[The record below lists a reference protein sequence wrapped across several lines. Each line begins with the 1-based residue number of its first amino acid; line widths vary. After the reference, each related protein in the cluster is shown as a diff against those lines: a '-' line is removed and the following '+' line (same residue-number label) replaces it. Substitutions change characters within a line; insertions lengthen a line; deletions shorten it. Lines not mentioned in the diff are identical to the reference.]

1 MTSVPGIRDLLFM
14 VDSNVTT
21 QKKYENNAENHVE
34 RGKRVCNPNTRITSK
49 RSGLLKMLKR

>member
-1 MTSVPGIRDLLFM
+1 M

-21 QKKYENNAENHVE
+21 QKKYENNAENHVG

-49 RSGLLKMLKR
+49 RSGLLKMVKR